1 MKRLAWPALATML
14 SLVAISSAAAPIAVK
29 NYGQQLVDE
38 AIAADPGILV
48 AMMHVKPPESPD
60 NIIVASNIGRLG
72 KLADEDDQ
80 RVIDTGKSNLEIATG
95 GTRFEVELVLQDV
108 AGETVG
114 ALGLVFAY
122 KDGDDKLALE
132 RRAQHIRDAMRRR
145 IADAAN
151 LVDPYPMDPAVT
163 TKTHA
168 AKLVTQVLERHPEVL
183 IVALHVAPPG
193 KGESIVLA
201 SNVGRLGMKVGDDD
215 AAALRAG
222 PVVRLG
228 PPVRG
233 RVEARTALL
242 DSSGRPVGV
251 LAVVLPE
258 KTRAGEA
265 SNEIKVGHIRDELR
279 EQIHSLEKLC
289 ALDP

>member
-163 TKTHA
+163 TK
-168 AKLVTQVLERHPEVL
+168 RM
-183 IVALHVAPPG
+183 PP
-193 KGESIVLA
+193 SW
-201 SNVGRLGMKVGDDD
+201 
-215 AAALRAG
+215 
-222 PVVRLG
+222 
-228 PPVRG
+228 
-233 RVEARTALL
+233 
-242 DSSGRPVGV
+242 
-251 LAVVLPE
+251 LPRCWNG
-258 KTRAGEA
+258 TPR
-265 SNEIKVGHIRDELR
+265 S
-279 EQIHSLEKLC
+279 
-289 ALDP
+289 